1 MAERAATVVVND
13 DKTVTVTWSGL
24 LDNDTGE
31 AVYLA
36 RYPDKTVQI
45 TGNFSG
51 SAAVTMQGSN
61 LGTPSWGALNDAQGI
76 VIAPTTNECILIAGS
91 PLQIR
96 PSVTTSDGSTDL
108 VCTIVAVA
116 RGA

>member
-1 MAERAATVVVND
+1 MVERAATMVVND

-24 LDNDTGE
+24 EDNDTGVP
-31 AVYLA
+31 VYLA
-36 RYPDKTVQI
+36 RYPDKTMQI
-45 TGNFSG
+45 TGDFSG

-61 LGTPSWGALNDAQGI
+61 LATPSWGALNDAQGV

-96 PSVTTSDGSTDL
+96 PSVTTGDAGTDL
-108 VCTIVAVA
+108 VCTLICVA